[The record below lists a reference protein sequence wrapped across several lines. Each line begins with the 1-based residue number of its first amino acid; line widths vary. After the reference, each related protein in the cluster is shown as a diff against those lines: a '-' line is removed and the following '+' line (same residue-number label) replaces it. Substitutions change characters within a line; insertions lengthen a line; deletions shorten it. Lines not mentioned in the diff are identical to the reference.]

1 MSFASSVSTGSA
13 GTVWAHCIVTRPDST
28 SPKPITP
35 YTIRRKVPAARG
47 HRLREVGDPAFRT
60 AEVGLE
66 RPADLGGAG
75 RPMFIPSGEVADH
88 LLEAR
93 RGEDVLLEYRD
104 NHVMQTFHG
113 DHPPV
118 GTHGRATATAGPA
131 GIV

>member
-1 MSFASSVSTGSA
+1 VLEAA
-13 GTVWAHCIVTRPDST
+13 PDVLLLAL
-28 SPKPITP
+28 
-35 YTIRRKVPAARG
+35 RRLDGRDQALHLAARG